1 MAIYPKMVNFGQ
13 LTSNFRNSL
22 KDRAGITNFNSD
34 STARSIYL
42 PFVNELSR
50 INNENR
56 RAFESLQIETANGK
70 DLEAIA
76 ANQGLNRLTATF
88 SSADSADKNFVF
100 TCDSSFGQINNGS
113 SISIP
118 VGTKIKVEEGERNS
132 IVYELTSAVT
142 LSPNNS
148 HQYASVRSLTAGSS
162 SNVSANSLTI
172 LDFTNYAKSNL
183 NALKCTNVYPI
194 LNGRNNESDDS
205 LRFRIASQYASLVKD
220 SEDSLFLRSLEVPGV
235 IDTRIMPN
243 YYGIGTVGVFVFGA
257 SYKSNKSL
265 LSEVKRKVNLISAP
279 GVKYEVMP
287 GITVFLDFEISIYVN
302 ESIPEDQK
310 KAIESNIKRNLK
322 IAINAENSTRQ
333 ISINSLKDVIL
344 NSDSSIRGIIARDGS
359 SNLFRSVF
367 IRKVY
372 GEQRQTSERY
382 SINNGFISADPEEYF
397 NLGTLDIEFE
407 VYNK

>member
-1 MAIYPKMVNFGQ
+1 
-13 LTSNFRNSL
+13 
-22 KDRAGITNFNSD
+22 
-34 STARSIYL
+34 
-42 PFVNELSR
+42 
-50 INNENR
+50 
-56 RAFESLQIETANGK
+56 
-70 DLEAIA
+70 
-76 ANQGLNRLTATF
+76 
-88 SSADSADKNFVF
+88 
-100 TCDSSFGQINNGS
+100 
-113 SISIP
+113 
-118 VGTKIKVEEGERNS
+118 
-132 IVYELTSAVT
+132 
-142 LSPNNS
+142 
-148 HQYASVRSLTAGSS
+148 TAGSS

-397 NLGTLDIEFE
+397 NLGTLD
-407 VYNK
+407 